1 MKTVTFDI
9 CGMHCTSCALN
20 IDGELEDTE
29 GVIEARTSYARQ
41 QTRVTFNPET
51 ISVDK
56 IVTTINSLDERYNAV
71 PV

>member
-1 MKTVTFDI
+1 
-9 CGMHCTSCALN
+9 MHCTSCALN

-56 IVTTINSLDERYNAV
+56 IVATINSLDERYNAV